1 MTTVEDHHIYDHIGR
16 DQLADVVAAFYR
28 QVPKD
33 PLLRQM
39 YPADDME
46 GAESRLRS
54 FLLYRFGGPQEYLQ
68 QRGHPRL
75 RGRHAPFSVNSA
87 ARDRWIQLMDAAI
100 VECQIPDDVAT
111 AMRQF
116 FSKTATFLI
125 NSADD

>member
-1 MTTVEDHHIYDHIGR
+1 MSPVDDHHIYTRIGR
-16 DQLADVVAAFYR
+16 DRLVDLAAAFYR
-28 QVPKD
+28 RVPED
-33 PLLRQM
+33 SLLGQM

-54 FLLYRFGGPQEYLQ
+54 FLIYRFGGPQDYLQ

-75 RGRHAPFSVNSA
+75 RMRHAPFSVNSA

-100 VECQIPDDVAT
+100 VECQLPEDVAA

-116 FSKTATFLI
+116 FTTTATFLI